1 MKKATLIALIIVI
14 ASAGIAQQTFIR
26 HDTIVLKPNNSNW
39 EISQQIP
46 LSSTKRATTKSLPA
60 TLLEAI
66 NKGAMKAFDPYTN
79 KRIPAKEIYSWH
91 LNNDTLQSMDAN
103 GTISLIVAINTH
115 QPDHIKE
122 IRVYQDWF
130 FNEASGKLQS
140 ITKQLELMEEIYATT
155 GDLMGQQVLC
165 RIHD

>member
-1 MKKATLIALIIVI
+1 MKKAILFALIIVI

-26 HDTIVLKPNNSNW
+26 HDTIVLKPINSKW
-39 EISQQIP
+39 ELPQPVQ
-46 LSSTKRATTKSLPA
+46 LSSTKKVTSKSLPA
-60 TLLEAI
+60 AILDAI
-66 NKGAMKAFDPYTN
+66 NKGSIKAFDPYTN
-79 KRIPAKEIYSWH
+79 KRIPATAIYSWH

-122 IRVYQDWF
+122 IRIYQDWF
-130 FNEASGKLQS
+130 FNAASGKLQA
-140 ITKQLELMEEIYATT
+140 ITKQLELMEEIYAST
-155 GDLMGQQVLC
+155 GDLMGQQVFC